1 MRAFAFLRARVS
13 VVDKESGSLT
23 PHAFISSGGAE
34 KEAKLSHVE
43 ETPPFRAYNCSDAMA
58 QLSPTVVGYFK
69 MWARK
74 LRGGGIKIPPAMPWP
89 QVILSFV
96 FSFLSMYIVL
106 WVDKAIF
113 SISNN
118 ELFYVL
124 GPISSVQTMVFGLTQ
139 APASQPRNIM
149 LANIVSTPIGIAL
162 RYIHNPND
170 PWKMALTVG
179 VATLLQTAMG
189 VVHPPATAMA
199 VSFVTST
206 RTLSSNEW
214 KMYGVMLF
222 ACVVLIV
229 NSTVFNNLSLQRQYP
244 TSWGYLPDFVSSRI
258 RERKRKKN
266 EGGED
271 KEL

>member
-1 MRAFAFLRARVS
+1 VWPYPTAAKNEVS
-13 VVDKESGSLT
+13 SQQ
-23 PHAFISSGGAE
+23 
-34 KEAKLSHVE
+34 
-43 ETPPFRAYNCSDAMA
+43 Y
-58 QLSPTVVGYFK
+58 PT
-69 MWARK
+69 
-74 LRGGGIKIPPAMPWP
+74 
-89 QVILSFV
+89 ILV
-96 FSFLSMYIVL
+96 QMYIVL